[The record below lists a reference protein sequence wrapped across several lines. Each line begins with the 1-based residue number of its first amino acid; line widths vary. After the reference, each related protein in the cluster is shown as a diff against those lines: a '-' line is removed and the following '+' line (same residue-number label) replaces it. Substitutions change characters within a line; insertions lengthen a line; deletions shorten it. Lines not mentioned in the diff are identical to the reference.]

1 MISLNKTLISDNL
14 KDVFF
19 CCDLPKCK
27 GACCVE
33 GDGGAPLEE
42 AEVSKLED
50 HIDAIRPY
58 MVPAGIEEIGKN
70 GVFDYDAEG
79 HFVTPLVRG
88 RECVYVYLEDR
99 IARCAIE
106 KAFAEGKIPFAK
118 PVSCHLYP
126 VRITRTALND
136 AVNYHKWE
144 ICRKALEKGH
154 KEKIRLYQF
163 LEEALIRKYGRSW
176 YNRLVR
182 LLR

>member
-1 MISLNKTLISDNL
+1 MISLESTLISDDL
-14 KDVFF
+14 KEVFF

-42 AEVSKLED
+42 EEAALLED
-50 HIDAIRPY
+50 NLDAILPY
-58 MVPAGIEEIGKN
+58 MVPAGIEEVRRN
-70 GVFDYDAEG
+70 GVFDYDDKG
-79 HFVTPLVRG
+79 KFVTPLVRG
-88 RECVYVYLEDR
+88 KECAFVYFEER

-106 KAFAEGKIPFAK
+106 RAFADGRILFAK

-126 VRITRTALND
+126 VRITKTAQHH
-136 AVNYHKWE
+136 AVNYHKWD

-163 LEEALIRKYGRSW
+163 LEEALIREYGRNW
-176 YNRLVR
+176 YNRLIR

>member
-1 MISLNKTLISDNL
+1 MFSLSHTLISDDL
-14 KDVFF
+14 KEVLF
-19 CCDLPKCK
+19 CCDLPGCK

-42 AEVSKLED
+42 EEVSLLED
-50 HIDAIRPY
+50 HIDDIRPY
-58 MVPAGIEEIGKN
+58 MLPNGIRTIESI

-79 HFVTPLVRG
+79 HFVTPLVKG
-88 RECVYVYLEDR
+88 RECAFVYFAEG

-106 KAFAEGKIPFAK
+106 KAFLDKKIPFHK

-126 VRITRTALND
+126 VRISKTGDLD

-144 ICRKALEKGH
+144 ICRKALAKGH
-154 KEKIRLYQF
+154 KEHIPLYVF
-163 LEEALIRKYGRSW
+163 LQEALIRKYGRNW